1 MQSDA
6 SAVMQQMLTSVMPQ
20 KTPLDKY
27 HDRRASIAAMLAA
40 GDITADV
47 AKQLMTKLESELL
60 DSNLI

>member
-1 MQSDA
+1 
-6 SAVMQQMLTSVMPQ
+6 MPQ

-27 HDRRASIAAMLAA
+27 RDRKASIAAMLAA

-47 AKQLMTKLESELL
+47 SKQLMTKLESELL